1 MMNGIR
7 SIKRG
12 LAVLLSACLV
22 FGMTPVQAGAEE
34 TTSGNEL
41 RAENDHYQN
50 GFCVNGK
57 VENGVYVHNADCS
70 YDGCCGYEPA
80 VLKEKVTFYDNYK
93 GEDVTLSS
101 AYEIANAGQLY
112 WFAGVVNGDENV
124 CKGGVPKNTRVNAI
138 LTADITINQNVLTTD
153 GQLNEADKSS
163 FLKWTPIG
171 GDGNDNI
178 FYGAINGNHH
188 VIRGLYADEDRD
200 YVGLIGKSNTYV
212 SYSGG
217 NYYCVSV
224 EQLGIEDSY
233 IKGNNYVGALAGLS
247 YASVYACYN
256 TGTVV
261 AAGKYAGGIQGK
273 FTANSTYCDFTYCY
287 NRGSVTGADYVGG
300 ITGSFDGS
308 MVRMRNCYNTGRVSG
323 KKDNVHMIAGWV
335 DAASKTR
342 ISDCYYDN
350 SSGADDAYATGL
362 NAGAFASGEAA
373 YLLNIYKK
381 KKQTVRFRQTIG
393 TDLYPVL
400 ASGSKEVYAQAV
412 VNCDGTPSE
421 ESIYTNEQID
431 ESVKYTAH
439 KIDAFGIC
447 TICGKYAEPHRSTDK
462 YYEITNAG
470 ELYWFAEQ
478 VNGGYGSLKARI
490 MKDIVVNEGTFTQ
503 NEDGKLLY
511 NGEAISDSNKPR
523 EWTPIGENR
532 NSYSGIIDGQYHTIS
547 GLYNGQCGQYAGFLG
562 DCVGNVKNM
571 GVVNSCFVKA
581 SGSSGVGG
589 IAGRIDYSGEIY
601 NCYFQG
607 ILIMQQAHS
616 TYGLIGEAKKGS
628 LIRNCYCIDSQNIQS
643 YQGIEAVSAE
653 ALASGEAAWRLN
665 QNNVTYK
672 YNDSIKDYD
681 YMKDAKMVWGQ
692 VLTGENQ
699 TSYPSAYQE
708 SLGNAVYRNVSK
720 YQVCEHVK
728 EPTDYADEKNA
739 NRVIEYSFGN
749 TQTKPEFVTQFQ
761 WNENEEGKHVCSV
774 CGSEQEHENVYS
786 VEEDNHKITAS
797 CLYDSSEDRGS
808 LMITAPEYPEGEKA
822 VTYDGSAKDVKVEN
836 TIEGV
841 KPKVIYTYQA
851 DGSDTTETLSE
862 GVKPMDAGSYT
873 ASVSLTGADNNTATV
888 SVTFTIEQATP
899 TIAWAEDQTKQ
910 SVAYTGDEID
920 VSKLTA
926 PTVTLLNGETFSDTD
941 NISYSYRELEY
952 GIASGDFSSGL
963 PTERGTYEIKAS
975 IPASGN
981 YTAAEGTMTLE
992 IKWLYLDDVAA
1003 TLTDQ
1008 NGKTL
1013 NPDME
1018 WWATSVTLTAPEGYT
1033 INDAAD
1039 GTYGSSFTYS
1049 EATDDNGREITY
1061 YLKNKDGEI
1070 GKKTVTVRIADPNNC
1085 NHVDEK
1091 GTDSEGNETNEPDGF
1106 CDKCGTSY
1114 ASLGYLN
1121 VLITK
1126 AETIIIDVN
1135 NTYSKVAIESLQK
1148 VLDNARNINDASS
1161 QDEIKTASDNL
1172 LNALNGLK
1180 NAHTIVTVSCNPA
1193 NSGILDGG
1201 GKYEIGDEI
1210 ILKAQAVDGFVFV
1223 GWYDTEQI
1231 TESAKPLSKETTYTY
1246 GSVNEQTPSEI
1257 SLYAVY
1263 KSNENRKLSVTVG
1276 NGSVEYSYQNG
1287 TQTGTWNNDFT
1298 NNGFARGSYFTLTAK
1313 PSDGYTFLYW
1323 INQDGR
1329 VISDSLTYS
1338 FYLGDNMELQACYKK
1353 TESSEA
1359 ESQYVIFK
1367 DMSGKILWSGDV
1379 TMDKEADGT
1388 KYGTVTAPAHGTFT
1402 GYTFKQWKDA
1412 SGKVMT
1418 VDDNGC
1424 IKITEA
1430 VTIYAEYEAESGLTL
1445 TVDGAQREKTYS
1457 YGSLVTVTA
1466 DESKDNKYFS
1476 GWYIGDKLVSDK
1488 KAYSFYITGNTE
1500 ITAKYEGDEV
1510 ITQKP
1515 LVNMTMGDR
1524 TTLTDGKQTVVM
1536 NVTWSIPEGYEMIEA
1551 GLVRTL
1557 EDAYSNQLELDKV
1570 DKTNVKKNPSKLITA
1585 GGTMTYTLTLGAV
1598 SAQKNLYARGYL
1610 TYRNVV
1616 SGEVITVYTDTFTSN
1631 VYNN

>member
-34 TTSGNEL
+34 TTQGNEL
-41 RAENDHYQN
+41 HAENDHYQN

-57 VENGVYVHNADCS
+57 VENGIYVHDADCS
-70 YDGCCGYEPA
+70 YGGCCGYEPA
-80 VLKEKVTFYDNYK
+80 VLKEKVTFYDTFK
-93 GEDVTLSS
+93 GKDVKLPS

-171 GDGNDNI
+171 GDGNT

-273 FTANSTYCDFTYCY
+273 FISNSTYCDFTYCY

-300 ITGSFDGS
+300 ITGSFAGS
-308 MVRMRNCYNTGRVSG
+308 MVRMWNCYNTGRVSG

-335 DAASKTR
+335 DAVSEAR

-350 SSGADDAYATGL
+350 SSGADDTCATGL
-362 NAGAFASGEAA
+362 NAEAFASGEAA
-373 YLLNIYKK
+373 YLLNIYNK
-381 KKQTVRFRQTIG
+381 KKQTIRFRQTIG
-393 TDLYPVL
+393 EDSYPVL
-400 ASGSKEVYAQAV
+400 AQGSKEVYAQAV
-412 VNCDGTPSE
+412 INCDGTPSE
-421 ESIYTNEQID
+421 ESRYTNEQID
-431 ESVKYTAH
+431 ESVQYTAH

-447 TICGKYAEPHRSTDK
+447 TICGKYAEPQLSADG

-478 VNGGYGSLKARI
+478 VNGGMYALKARI

-503 NEDGKLLY
+503 DADGNLLY
-511 NGEAISDSNKPR
+511 NGKAISDSNKPR

-532 NSYSGIIDGQYHTIS
+532 NSYSGTIDGQYHTIS
-547 GLYNGQCGQYAGFLG
+547 GLYNGQCEYYAGFIGECGGTVRNLG
-562 DCVGNVKNM
+562 VI
-571 GVVNSCFVKA
+571 NSCFVKA
-581 SGSSGVGG
+581 SGYSGVGG
-589 IAGRIDYSGEIY
+589 IAGRIGYSGKLY

-607 ILIMQQAHS
+607 ILIMPTGSQ
-616 TYGLIGEAKKGS
+616 TYGLIGEAKATS
-628 LIRNCYCIDSQNIQS
+628 DNSCIRNCYYCTNSQNIQS

-672 YNDSIKDYD
+672 YSNGKDPWIKDS
-681 YMKDAKMVWGQ
+681 KMVWGQ

-720 YQVCEHVK
+720 YKVCEHVN

-749 TQTKPEFVTQFQ
+749 TQTKPEFVIQFQ

-822 VTYDGSAKDVKVEN
+822 VTYDGSAKDVKVKN

-862 GVKPMDAGSYT
+862 GVKPMNAGSYT

-920 VSKLTA
+920 SSKLTA
-926 PTVTLLNGETFSDTD
+926 PTVTLLSDDTFSDNSKIT
-941 NISYSYRELEY
+941 YSYRKVTD
-952 GIASGDFSSGL
+952 GTASGDFKSGL
-963 PTERGTYEIKAS
+963 PADIGTYEIKAS
-975 IPASGN
+975 IPADGN

-992 IKWLYLDDVAA
+992 IKWLDLDNIAA
-1003 TLTDQ
+1003 TLKDK

-1013 NPDME
+1013 DPATE
-1018 WWATSVTLTAPEGYT
+1018 WWATSVSFTAPEGYT
-1033 INDAAD
+1033 ICKTVD
-1039 GTYGSSFTYS
+1039 GTYGSSFTYADATGD
-1049 EATDDNGREITY
+1049 EAKEITY
-1061 YLKNKDGEI
+1061 YLKNETGEI
-1070 GKKTVTVRIADPNNC
+1070 GEKSVTVRIVDPDNC
-1085 NHVDEK
+1085 SHVDKK

-1106 CDKCGTSY
+1106 CDKCGTSLKDLEHLAELY
-1114 ASLGYLN
+1114 RTISNELN
-1121 VLITK
+1121 NSEGKYNGTQYTTK
-1126 AETIIIDVN
+1126 
-1135 NTYSKVAIESLQK
+1135 SIENLRQALKTAGSMTAQNS
-1148 VLDNARNINDASS
+1148 V
-1161 QDEIKTASDNL
+1161 DEITTAYDNL
-1172 LNALNGLK
+1172 LKASRVGKDGLIAADRNIVISFANSGAVRGIASGNGWYANGDTVTLK
-1180 NAHTIVTVSCNPA
+1180 VTPSVGYIFSKWTTDTEGKTSVGTESTYTFTLGADSPAVYHAWLDEVKYTVTCESVEGGTGKASEEQYVYGQTATVTATANDDYEFVGWKDSYGTTVSKDATYSFTVLGDATLKPEFVKVKTEEGAAISYVTVS
-1193 NSGILDGG
+1193 
-1201 GKYEIGDEI
+1201 
-1210 ILKAQAVDGFVFV
+1210 
-1223 GWYDTEQI
+1223 
-1231 TESAKPLSKETTYTY
+1231 
-1246 GSVNEQTPSEI
+1246 
-1257 SLYAVY
+1257 
-1263 KSNENRKLSVTVG
+1263 
-1276 NGSVEYSYQNG
+1276 
-1287 TQTGTWNNDFT
+1287 
-1298 NNGFARGSYFTLTAK
+1298 
-1313 PSDGYTFLYW
+1313 
-1323 INQDGR
+1323 
-1329 VISDSLTYS
+1329 
-1338 FYLGDNMELQACYKK
+1338 FYHQ
-1353 TESSEA
+1353 
-1359 ESQYVIFK
+1359 
-1367 DMSGKILWSGDV
+1367 SGKLLDS
-1379 TMDKEADGT
+1379 
-1388 KYGTVTAPAHGTFT
+1388 
-1402 GYTFKQWKDA
+1402 
-1412 SGKVMT
+1412 
-1418 VDDNGC
+1418 
-1424 IKITEA
+1424 
-1430 VTIYAEYEAESGLTL
+1430 
-1445 TVDGAQREKTYS
+1445 
-1457 YGSLVTVTA
+1457 
-1466 DESKDNKYFS
+1466 
-1476 GWYIGDKLVSDK
+1476 
-1488 KAYSFYITGNTE
+1488 
-1500 ITAKYEGDEV
+1500 
-1510 ITQKP
+1510 QK
-1515 LVNMTMGDR
+1515 
-1524 TTLTDGKQTVVM
+1524 
-1536 NVTWSIPEGYEMIEA
+1536 
-1551 GLVRTL
+1551 
-1557 EDAYSNQLELDKV
+1557 
-1570 DKTNVKKNPSKLITA
+1570 
-1585 GGTMTYTLTLGAV
+1585 
-1598 SAQKNLYARGYL
+1598 
-1610 TYRNVV
+1610 VV
-1616 SGEVITVYTDTFTSN
+1616 SGEGKITTTVNAPTKVGFDFLGWSAKASGAIAEDVVDFGTATFSENTSLYPVFKAQDITYTLKVGLQTEQKAPQSSVTVIADPMEGKQFVGWKDANGNIVSYDSTYTFIITGDTTLTACYEQVDSEVVKEPTIVIGEPTYEDITGGYKMAFYFNYTVPEDCKLVDIGIIRKKGDYEADGITLETVGISQYSVLSKLGSEGQFYYTKSNYYGTGHTVTGYMIYEKNGIRYTVYSDSIYG
-1631 VYNN
+1631 VKNN